1 MQGSWSSVE
10 DDNGK
15 DFLFLTVEKD
25 HGIVRVW
32 RPNLVAKRVVGVREP
47 KLTQGEVMRLGLK
60 DNDEF

>member
-32 RPNLVAKRVVGVREP
+32 RPNLVAKRVVGVRET
-47 KLTQGEVMRLGLK
+47 KLTQEEVMRLGLK
-60 DNDEF
+60 ENDEF